1 MSTPKISPR
10 FFLPKVCPKPE
21 PPSICI
27 SISISWSPSTSSSS
41 SLKSIIKPPF
51 SFEPNPSL
59 SDSPLPAD
67 LSPVVPLFP
76 FALRLTRAGLGLFLV
91 RTLRPVPF
99 PAAAP
104 APAPELEVELEST
117 VSNLGPGTEEVVA
130 RSTPVLVCCTGE
142 TEFRPLEIDERVRLA
157 GDGVRWVDT
166 SGDSIGGRETKQRRR
181 LWVVRYSN
189 MDQLSAHVRLM
200 I

>member
-1 MSTPKISPR
+1 MPLPVPVADPE
-10 FFLPKVCPKPE
+10 LAPVAEAVPKVE
-21 PPSICI
+21 LG
-27 SISISWSPSTSSSS
+27 ST
-41 SLKSIIKPPF
+41 
-51 SFEPNPSL
+51 
-59 SDSPLPAD
+59 A
-67 LSPVVPLFP
+67 
-76 FALRLTRAGLGLFLV
+76 
-91 RTLRPVPF
+91 
-99 PAAAP
+99 
-104 APAPELEVELEST
+104 
-117 VSNLGPGTEEVVA
+117 VSNRGAGTEEVAA

-166 SGDSIGGRETKQRRR
+166 SGDSIGGRETKQRGR